1 MTIAKFNKQA
11 EFTTI
16 ASLQQVD
23 TIVDV
28 SWRGDLLLA
37 ASYDGGIKI
46 CFFEKK
52 CFIYTCKKTF
62 TILFIQ
68 CFLPVVF
75 VYVVPQVLLGNE
87 KLSRGAR
94 AANDRILQT
103 QTPQQVIHT
112 NLHVSFKLFKVLFV
126 YCFFI

>member
-1 MTIAKFNKQA
+1 M
-11 EFTTI
+11 
-16 ASLQQVD
+16 
-23 TIVDV
+23 
-28 SWRGDLLLA
+28 
-37 ASYDGGIKI
+37 
-46 CFFEKK
+46 FFEKK
-52 CFIYTCKKTF
+52 NISFIHIKKTF
-62 TILFIQ
+62 TILFVQ

-126 YCFFI
+126 YYVFI